1 MPSGLNKKTDALLLN
16 KKERWGESFGIYTG
30 KSLSAGS
37 GEPAGGLSFCCI
49 FAVAA
54 CGCS

>member
-37 GEPAGGLSFCCI
+37 GEPVGRLSFC
-49 FAVAA
+49 FP
-54 CGCS
+54 GL